1 MTNRILEA
9 VCADPWLITES
20 GMRQIVAIA
29 ERQADLEAFL
39 AVSKVDPASSKPQVD
54 KRGDTAIIP
63 VRGPIFRYANLLT
76 NVSGATSV
84 QVLARDI
91 AAAEADPAVRAIVL
105 AVDSPGGQAAGIAD
119 LVSTIKAIEKPI
131 TAYVDNQA
139 ALAAYWLAAA
149 TSEVVISRAAL
160 VGNVGVAVSA
170 NVNKRDGIIEIVSSQ
185 SPKKRPDL
193 STEAGRAQVQTIVDD
208 LAAVFISDIARLRD
222 LSEKAVL
229 AWEGDVR
236 LGSKAVAVG
245 MADRIGNLTEVIRG
259 RPLVPRSDQ
268 PRAVPVSAT
277 QAFHDAVSQYE
288 AAGRSRADAI
298 RMVARHQ
305 PDLHERYLT
314 EVNGG

>member
-1 MTNRILEA
+1 MK
-9 VCADPWLITES
+9 WS
-20 GMRQIVAIA
+20 
-29 ERQADLEAFL
+29 
-39 AVSKVDPASSKPQVD
+39 
-54 KRGDTAIIP
+54 
-63 VRGPIFRYANLLT
+63 
-76 NVSGATSV
+76 
-84 QVLARDI
+84 
-91 AAAEADPAVRAIVL
+91 
-105 AVDSPGGQAAGIAD
+105 
-119 LVSTIKAIEKPI
+119 
-131 TAYVDNQA
+131 
-139 ALAAYWLAAA
+139 
-149 TSEVVISRAAL
+149 AL

-305 PDLHERYLT
+305 PDLHERYLS